1 MIQNSYRLWSLGFLF
16 LLMLTGPAYAD
27 DYSRALKNFSSA
39 PQTQHYIKKSY
50 GYALFPSVG
59 KAGFA
64 IGAAYGKGRVYRRGV
79 YVGDSKLT
87 QVSIGFQLGAQEF
100 SEIIFFEDRN
110 AFENFITGNF
120 EFNAQASAVA
130 VNFGATAQAGTTGN
144 SAGAGQSGGVQA
156 SAGQYVDG
164 MAIFTAPKGG
174 LMFEASLA
182 GQSFSYKA
190 KH

>member
-1 MIQNSYRLWSLGFLF
+1 
-16 LLMLTGPAYAD
+16 MLVGRAYAD
-27 DYSRALKNFSSA
+27 DYSGALKNFSNA
-39 PQTQHYIKKSY
+39 AQTQRYIQSAY

-59 KAGFA
+59 KAGFGL
-64 IGAAYGKGRVYRRGV
+64 GAAYGKGRVYRLGT

-100 SEIIFFEDRN
+100 SEIIFFKDEE
-110 AFENFITGNF
+110 AFDNFITGNF

-164 MAIFTAPKGG
+164 MAIFTAAKGG

-190 KH
+190 KD

>member
-1 MIQNSYRLWSLGFLF
+1 MKPVSLKFFSLSFVLLFLF
-16 LLMLTGPAYAD
+16 IGRAYAD
-27 DYSRALKNFSSA
+27 DYTRALQNFSNA
-39 PQTQHYIKKSY
+39 AQTHHYIQSAY

-59 KAGFA
+59 KAGFGL
-64 IGAAYGKGRVYRRGV
+64 GAAYGKGRVYRQGT

-100 SEIIFFEDRN
+100 SEIIFFKDKA
-110 AFENFITGNF
+110 AFENFISGNF

-144 SAGAGQSGGVQA
+144 SAGAGQSGGVQT

-164 MAIFTAPKGG
+164 MAIFTAAKGG

-182 GQSFSYKA
+182 GQSFSYTA
-190 KH
+190 Q